1 MSAHTRSRR
10 SGVVVLLLA
19 LTAVFS
25 AQAPAERRVVR
36 IKAERFSFTP
46 SEISMTAGEEIEIT
60 RHGRPVAVLISIREL
75 KRLRAERPRFADA
88 YQRFL
93 AEHSLSEL
101 DIDSDFFDG
110 LRDRGAGRKVVL

>member
-1 MSAHTRSRR
+1 MYKISYTADVAKTKRYSIADARA
-10 SGVVVLLLA
+10 SLPAIVDGV
-19 LTAVFS
+19 
-25 AQAPAERRVVR
+25 E
-36 IKAERFSFTP
+36 
-46 SEISMTAGEEIEIT
+46 AGEEIEIT
-60 RHGRPVAVLISIREL
+60 RHGRAVAVLISVREL

-101 DIDSDFFDG
+101 DVDSEFYDG